1 MPQRLFTQNRI
12 ALIWDFD
19 KTLIPGY
26 MQQPIFERFNI
37 DESRFWE
44 ETNSLA
50 DRYTKR
56 GYSVSGE
63 ILYLNHLL
71 TYARNGKLNGLNNGI
86 LRELGAEIEFYE
98 GLPEFFQELRE
109 ETRSKPEYAKH
120 EIEVEHYIVS
130 TGLAEMIRGS
140 KIAPFVEG
148 IWGCEF
154 IENPLLPGFLDQDE
168 LPVETEMEIS
178 QIGMMVDNT
187 TKTRA
192 LFEINK
198 GSNKDHGIDVNA
210 KMAHEDRRIPFQN
223 MIYIA
228 DGPSDVPSF
237 SVVRKFGG
245 KAYAVYKPSNDA
257 EFAQNDLLLQ
267 TNRIHAYGPARYRSD
282 SNTSMWLRLHTRKI
296 CDRIVAD
303 RELNFARRISDPPKH
318 LKDEPQGSEEGLDQ
332 ESQGDLEL
340 DENAPN

>member
-1 MPQRLFTQNRI
+1 MAQGLFTQNKI

-26 MQQPIFERFNI
+26 MQQPIFERFQI
-37 DESRFWE
+37 DEERFWE
-44 ETNSLA
+44 ETNTLA
-50 DRYTKR
+50 SRYTDR
-56 GYSVSGE
+56 GYRVSGE
-63 ILYLNHLL
+63 SVYLNHIL
-71 TYARNGKLNGLNNGI
+71 THVRNGEMKGLNNKL
-86 LRELGAEIEFYE
+86 LRELGSEIEFYQ
-98 GLPEFFQELRE
+98 GLPEFFSELRDE
-109 ETRSKPEYAKH
+109 ARSKPEYVKH
-120 EIEVEHYIVS
+120 EIEIEHYIVS

-140 KIAPFVEG
+140 KIAPYVDG

-154 IENPLLPGFLDQDE
+154 IENPLLPGCMNQDE
-168 LPVETEMEIS
+168 LGMQTDAEIS

-198 GSNKDHGIDVNA
+198 GTNKDDAIDVNSKLA
-210 KMAHEDRRIPFQN
+210 QEDRRVPFQN

-245 KAYAVYKPSNDA
+245 KTYAVYKPSNEA

-267 TNRIHAYGPARYRSD
+267 TNRIHAYGPARYQGD
-282 SNTSMWLRLHTRKI
+282 SNTSMWLKLHVQKM

-303 RELNFARRISDPPKH
+303 REANFAQRISKPPQH
-318 LKDEPQGSEEGLDQ
+318 LKNKTEEPTEGENSLEQ
-332 ESQGDLEL
+332 ETMEL
-340 DENAPN
+340 

>member
-1 MPQRLFTQNRI
+1 MAHGLFTQNRI

-26 MQQPIFERFNI
+26 MQQPIFERYQI
-37 DESRFWE
+37 DEARFWE
-44 ETNSLA
+44 ETNALA
-50 DRYTKR
+50 ERYHER
-56 GYSVSGE
+56 GYRVSGE
-63 ILYLNHLL
+63 SVYLNHIL
-71 TYARNGKLNGLNNGI
+71 THVRNGEMKGLNNDT

-98 GLPEFFQELRE
+98 GLPEFFSELRAE
-109 ETRSKPEYAKH
+109 ARSKPEYEKH
-120 EIEVEHYIVS
+120 EIELEHYIVS

-140 KIAPFVEG
+140 KIAPYVDG

-154 IENPLLPGFLDQDE
+154 IENPLLPGFNRQDE
-168 LPVETEMEIS
+168 LGMETEKEIC

-198 GSNKDHGIDVNA
+198 GSNKDAAIDVNA

-245 KAYAVYKPSNDA
+245 KAYAVYKPTNEA
-257 EFAQNDLLLQ
+257 EFAQNDRLLQ
-267 TNRIHAYGPARYRSD
+267 TNRIHAYGPARYLRD
-282 SNTSMWLRLHTRKI
+282 SNTSMWLRLHVQKI

-303 RELNFARRISDPPKH
+303 RETNFARKIAEPPRH
-318 LKDEPQGSEEGLDQ
+318 LKDKPLNPDDTPEQEEQ
-332 ESQGDLEL
+332 ESLEL
-340 DENAPN
+340 

>member
-1 MPQRLFTQNRI
+1 MPQGLFTQNRI

-26 MQQPIFERFNI
+26 MQQPIFERYQI
-37 DESRFWE
+37 EEERFWE
-44 ETNSLA
+44 ETNAMA
-50 DRYTKR
+50 DHYKER
-56 GYSVSGE
+56 GYRVSSESV
-63 ILYLNHLL
+63 YLNHIL
-71 TYARNGKLNGLNNGI
+71 THVRNGEMKGLNNAL

-98 GLPEFFQELRE
+98 GLPGFFSELRS
-109 ETRSKPEYAKH
+109 ETRSKPEYIKH
-120 EIEVEHYIVS
+120 EIELEHYIVS

-140 KIAPFVEG
+140 KIAPYVDG
-148 IWGCEF
+148 IWGSEF
-154 IENPLLPGFLDQDE
+154 IENPLLPGFLSQEE
-168 LPVETEMEIS
+168 LEMETDKEIS
-178 QIGMMVDNT
+178 QIGMMIDNT

-198 GSNKDHGIDVNA
+198 GSNKDRAIDVNA
-210 KMAHEDRRIPFQN
+210 KLAQEDRRIPFQN

-245 KAYAVYKPSNDA
+245 KAYAVYKPSNEA

-267 TNRIHAYGPARYRSD
+267 TNRIHAYGPARFSSD
-282 SNTSMWLRLHTRKI
+282 SNTSMWLRLHVQKI

-303 RELNFARRISDPPKH
+303 REANFARRIEEPPRH
-318 LKDEPQGSEEGLDQ
+318 LKDRPEAMEPEGEDPCEQ
-332 ESQGDLEL
+332 ETLGI
-340 DENAPN
+340 